1 MMKALWFLATAVI
14 SAAALMGAIFL
25 LTEDW
30 RAQFIGFSALA
41 AGSGCAGAW
50 RWWQQ
55 SKRKR
60 KLARQGVVGR
70 VAEVQRSILQGQRG
84 DILVDGVLWVAAA
97 PNSGR
102 DLPRGERV
110 KITGVDGV
118 VLLVEPVAEK
128 NSPALS
134 MSAGERA

>member
-1 MMKALWFLATAVI
+1 MKAFWLLVTAVI
-14 SAAALMGAIFL
+14 LAAALMGAIFL

-41 AGSGCAGAW
+41 AGSGWAGAW

-55 SKRKR
+55 NKRKR
-60 KLARQGVVGR
+60 NLRQGLIGR
-70 VAEVQRSILQGQRG
+70 LAEVQRGILQDQRG
-84 DILVDGVLWVAAA
+84 EVLVDGVLWVAAA
-97 PNSGR
+97 PKSRR
-102 DLPRGERV
+102 DLLRGEQV

-118 VLLVEPVAEK
+118 VLLVEPLAEK

-134 MSAGERA
+134 AGEGDLKRL